1 MTSIN
6 DFAKAVADALE
17 DYSLEVAEVTKK
29 AIDEVADGANK
40 VIKSH
45 MTFNHNRTGK
55 YKKSIRVVTSH
66 DGLYDRRKTWY
77 VKSPHYRLTHLLE
90 YGHLSRDGTT
100 RVKSYPHIRY
110 GEEYVEENLEK
121 AVKQHIEQ
129 IKRW

>member
-17 DYSLEVAEVTKK
+17 DYSLEVAETAKEAV
-29 AIDEVADGANK
+29 DEVATSASK

-45 MTFNHNRTGK
+45 MTFNHDRTGD
-55 YKKSIRVVTSH
+55 YKKSIRVVTSY

-129 IKRW
+129 IKR